1 MEACTGDGLHW
12 DPVRPL
18 HGQERQ
24 GQSVSLQLHLL
35 QVSISLFYIECIKI
49 KAVFESSSEENC
61 SFCLNLTFGDVNVC
75 VFRIDR

>member
-1 MEACTGDGLHW
+1 MEACTGDGLDW

-35 QVSISLFYIECIKI
+35 QVSKSLFFTYNASK
-49 KAVFESSSEENC
+49 
-61 SFCLNLTFGDVNVC
+61 
-75 VFRIDR
+75 